1 MNDLSL
7 YLLDIAQNSIAAKAD
22 IIEITIVE
30 DFDGN
35 RLELTIKDN
44 GTGMSDEVIQLVTN
58 PFYTTR
64 TTRRVGLGIPFL
76 KMAAN
81 LANGDLEISSE
92 LGKGTIIKTWFE
104 LNNVNTPPLGD
115 ITETLF
121 ILMIHPEIKDLK
133 YVHRYQMDTFEF
145 SSSTIKDILDGVP
158 FTEPSVMTYLKSY
171 LNDNIKKLRRLL

>member
-44 GTGMSDEVIQLVTN
+44 GTGMSDEVIQLVAD